1 MPVFECSRK
10 VQRFGSSMAMTLP
23 SIFVKV
29 NEVKKGSV
37 CTVYYGFEGVL
48 VISVINEPET
58 LREGLMEIIEK
69 IDEKYPKNGD

>member
-37 CTVYYGFEGVL
+37 CNVYYGFEGVL
-48 VISVINEPET
+48 VISVMNEPET
-58 LREGLMEIIEK
+58 LREGLMEIIDK

>member
-37 CTVYYGFEGVL
+37 CNVHYGLKGVL
-48 VISVINEPET
+48 VISLINDAET
-58 LREGLMEIIEK
+58 LKEGLNEILDK
-69 IDEKYPKNGD
+69 IDETYSENDP

>member
-1 MPVFECSRK
+1 
-10 VQRFGSSMAMTLP
+10 MAMTLP

-37 CTVYYGFEGVL
+37 CNVYYGLEGVL
-48 VISVINEPET
+48 VISVINDAET

-69 IDEKYPKNGD
+69 IDEKYPKKGD